1 MICGPLGKNKRQ
13 REGERG
19 RAKREGER
27 ERWIE
32 WREGAGED
40 ERVSEGGY
48 WYWKSLKKEV
58 EKDVKEGPFDK
69 FKEVSFLGFVWM
81 KQWGEFDSYNHL

>member
-32 WREGAGED
+32 WREGED

-81 KQWGEFDSYNHL
+81 KEWGEFDSYNH